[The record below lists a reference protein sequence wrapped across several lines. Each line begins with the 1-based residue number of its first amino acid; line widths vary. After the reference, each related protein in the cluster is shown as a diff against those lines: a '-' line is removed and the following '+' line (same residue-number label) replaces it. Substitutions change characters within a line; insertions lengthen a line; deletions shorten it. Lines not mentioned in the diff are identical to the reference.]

1 MKPGTFWVC
10 KISWDALQAQK
21 ATALSPALDKLVKAG
36 GKKVEDLLTTDG
48 GPGRR
53 RKRES
58 VFDNF
63 EPQED
68 VPGREGPLEGEPAWE
83 TQPSETNEASGRA
96 NPSRPSPP
104 RPSAGAAVE
113 LEEGWG
119 AGAWWDPP
127 PSRRVR
133 GLYDESG
140 AGVDDETE
148 EGAPSTDEPGR
159 RPASDGPLDV
169 VPLSDAELDRVL
181 PVFPLASQ
189 AAYFSG
195 GTAGAVQ
202 RWGASLAATVVLSKA
217 ALLAAASLTWPVW
230 WPWALA
236 ARRNWALRRGRRHA
250 GLWRTRVL
258 DVDPGSRGGVPA
270 PRLAVARFAFGERG
284 GPCTRLD
291 LPADGRFQRV
301 RPGDPAELLVLSSSP
316 EFDEF
321 QAREDGGSARCG
333 VDRLLILSIP
343 LIPQAVKD
351 VYLPNSGLWLSSYP
365 FLDRSEFLALSLAIE
380 REAVAGV
387 GRAPPHYS

>member
-21 ATALSPALDKLVKAG
+21 ATALN
-36 GKKVEDLLTTDG
+36 G

-148 EGAPSTDEPGR
+148 EGAPSADEPGR

-321 QAREDGGSARCG
+321 QAREDGGSAR
-333 VDRLLILSIP
+333 LLILSIP

-380 REAVAGV
+380 REAVAGE
-387 GRAPPHYS
+387 GGAPPHYS